1 MLEDSCEIVLTSRVV
16 NVDEVGD
23 SLSPSEVVLLSI
35 LSEVNNALGGLR
47 IDEIVISS
55 LQELQASVI
64 TYEDVYVVVLVS
76 IEAAYVISLSGTDTV
91 GNVTTLL
98 VVRTIAAVEVLSVE
112 TETDDDIEFND
123 SDNKIVPVTFF
134 WRVGG
139 TSILEKEF
147 SEDEAE

>member
-1 MLEDSCEIVLTSRVV
+1 MLEDSCEIVPTSRVV

-134 WRVGG
+134 
-139 TSILEKEF
+139 
-147 SEDEAE
+147 

>member
-134 WRVGG
+134 
-139 TSILEKEF
+139 
-147 SEDEAE
+147 

>member
-1 MLEDSCEIVLTSRVV
+1 LLEDSCEIVLTSRVV

-134 WRVGG
+134 
-139 TSILEKEF
+139 
-147 SEDEAE
+147 